1 MSATTAP
8 SAPRPKVALVIGA
21 GALKCVAAVGA
32 VRVLHREGIPIDM
45 VVACSGGAFCG
56 TWVASGESIS
66 GNTDAAIDRFV
77 AGWRAAMGRIRVRA
91 LLRMLF
97 PAVFR
102 SAGGFGLIDDRI
114 LNQTLRDF
122 VGTRRFEDLKLPLH
136 LVATDYGSGEQVVL
150 SKGAL
155 FDGLRA
161 TIAIPMV
168 LPPWTLEG
176 RELVDGALC
185 DPLPVD
191 IAIREGAD
199 VIVAMGFEE
208 TLEERRHSALT
219 HVLHLKSVVGNH
231 LHRAQYAFHNLAHH
245 AELVPIIP
253 EFDHPVGLRDLH
265 LVPHL
270 VERGAQATE
279 REIPYLRRLLQH
291 GASRQ

>member
-1 MSATTAP
+1 MSAMTEP

-21 GALKCVAAVGA
+21 GALKCVAAMGA

-66 GNTDAAIDRFV
+66 GDTEAAIARFV

-102 SAGGFGLIDDRI
+102 NKGSFGLIDDRI
-114 LNQTLRDF
+114 LNQTLRDY
-122 VGTRRFEDLKLPLH
+122 VGTLRFEDLKLPLH

-155 FDGLRA
+155 FDGLRS

-168 LPPWTLEG
+168 LPAWTLEG
-176 RELVDGALC
+176 RELVDGAVC

-199 VIVAMGFEE
+199 IIIAMGFEE
-208 TLEERRHSALT
+208 TLEERRNSALT
-219 HVLHLKSVVGNH
+219 HVLHLKSVVVNH
-231 LHRAQYAFHNLAHH
+231 LHRAQYAFHNLSHH

-270 VERGAQATE
+270 VERGAKATE
-279 REIPYLRRLLQH
+279 REIPYLKRLLRH
-291 GASRQ
+291 GASA